1 MPAIKTC
8 PKCGITH
15 KKRGPFCGYSCA
27 NAREQT
33 PEIRQAK
40 SEKLKAY
47 HQTPEGI
54 ATASISRDFIHH
66 INRER
71 ANDKAGEYTLRDE
84 DWMLDIPHPEDHE
97 GDTYSDGNDIWRT
110 L

>member
-1 MPAIKTC
+1 MATLKTC

-33 PEIRQAK
+33 PEIRHAK

-47 HQTPEGI
+47 HQSPEGI
-54 ATASISRDFIHH
+54 ATASMSRDFMRA

-71 ANDKAGEYTLRDE
+71 ANDRSGEYTLKDE
-84 DWMLDIPHPEDHE
+84 DWMLDIPVQYDEE
-97 GDTYSDGNDIWRT
+97 NGDTYSDGNDIWRS
-110 L
+110 